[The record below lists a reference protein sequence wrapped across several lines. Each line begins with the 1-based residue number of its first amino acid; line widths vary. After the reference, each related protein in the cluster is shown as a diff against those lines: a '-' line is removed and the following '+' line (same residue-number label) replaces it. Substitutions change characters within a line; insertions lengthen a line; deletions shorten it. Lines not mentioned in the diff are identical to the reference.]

1 MKLVADSF
9 TWPFRGE
16 WRSRWA
22 FGLLCV
28 LLLPLLFIPLLGYAI
43 QATRAA
49 QTDPSPGPPA
59 WRLSARL
66 LADGFWTS
74 LLLALFT
81 LPFLLLLNPLAEAL
95 FNRHVWSGQDA
106 AVSGGGAYVLAALA
120 LALPWGLW
128 LLLVMPYATAN
139 FAASGRP
146 VDLVNFP
153 ASIRSVARGFATWN
167 LSAAAIVTAWIVGF
181 ACAGLCCIGI
191 VPGIYYAI
199 LVSAHA
205 TAALTR
211 QGPHPSAG

>member
-28 LLLPLLFIPLLGYAI
+28 FLLPLLFIPLLGYAI
-43 QATRAA
+43 EATRAA
-49 QTDPSPGPPA
+49 QTDPSQGPPA
-59 WRLSARL
+59 WRLSGRL
-66 LADGFWTS
+66 LAGGFWTS

-81 LPFLLLLNPLAEAL
+81 LPFLLLLNPLAEFL
-95 FNRHVWSGQDA
+95 INRHVWNAQDE
-106 AVSGGGAYVLAALA
+106 AVSRAGAYVLAALF

-128 LLLVMPYATAN
+128 LLLVMPHATAN

-146 VDLVNFP
+146 VDLFNFP

-167 LSAAAIVTAWIVGF
+167 LSAAAMVTAWIVGL
-181 ACAGLCCIGI
+181 ACAGLFCIGI

-211 QGPHPSAG
+211 QGSHPSAG